1 MIIGFGFSSS
11 GKIKL
16 ENVGPELAIDDLKLF
31 DIPEPTIKENSIEVH
46 VAIHDER
53 YGSLW
58 TNIPYDTFDQW
69 DASQAKVRIR
79 IFKEEQL
86 MYENELPVG
95 QSFQD
100 INLNQAILY
109 ANSLQNVGV
118 ALNQINNERAFI
130 NRGFSDIKQ

>member
-1 MIIGFGFSSS
+1 M
-11 GKIKL
+11 
-16 ENVGPELAIDDLKLF
+16 DQ
-31 DIPEPTIKENSIEVH
+31 
-46 VAIHDER
+46 
-53 YGSLW
+53 Y
-58 TNIPYDTFDQW
+58 PYDTFDQW

-118 ALNQINNERAFI
+118 ALYQINNERAFL
-130 NRGFSDIKQ
+130 NRGVLTLSSKVTKAIKSV